1 MCVPLVSMV
10 KGTVQKNE
18 NMGGFQR
25 NAEGVGTPSH
35 LHINLGIHVHKPQAL
50 ELRRL
55 SGSLFEEE

>member
-1 MCVPLVSMV
+1 
-10 KGTVQKNE
+10 
-18 NMGGFQR
+18 MGGFQR